1 MDFMTNLNISL
12 DVMDIDARGMWENVY
27 GGTLGSMRTPNATE
41 DIAPG
46 IRARRAGLAMHH
58 PVDTQSA
65 LMLLSNWLRQLCCQ
79 QRRPKRPQQP
89 SLSRA
94 RLCHRHRRYRRRPR
108 RRRRQVIVP
117 GFTSSG
123 LEIWDGE
130 ECLRHYFRQRVWGTS
145 SMLQALLADKMCWL
159 RHMELDSE
167 TGLDPPGR
175 KLRSAVGLEAADY
188 VFRGYWVWGKV
199 IENLA
204 EIGYTSNEMYMASY
218 DWRLSPWMAEKRDG
232 FLTRLKHT
240 LETALE
246 VSGTPA
252 VMMSHSFGGQVVYF
266 FLNWVESEN
275 GGKGGD
281 GWVAKHVA
289 GVANVAGSLLGV
301 PKAVSALLSGEFK
314 DTAQLGTMSAALD
327 YYLSPERRAHLLRTW
342 SSLVTML
349 PKGGSAIWGNATWAP
364 DDTAVPLTPSNDG
377 TQEEAEPPH
386 CPTYGNMISFVPDVV
401 PPVAGNMT
409 WEDAWRTLILPR
421 LDHRLYTDEAEAANL
436 VAADIEDLGNDAR
449 YDHPMYWSN
458 PLASALPNAPNMRIW
473 CMYGANNSAERGYLY
488 RTSPYEEAQ
497 TCTEDAGNCTL
508 PVDGEEELISVPYTI
523 WNAAPSLYSVLQVE
537 ISTLPAGNC
546 TLPLDGEEELI
557 FVRARSANSAPSNG
571 CFSQGMRLVNG
582 DGTVPLLSLGYMC
595 SEGWKNDKYPYNPS
609 KINVTTVEYPH
620 LPAGFSLRGGG
631 TSGDHIDVLGNVE
644 LLEGLMAIA
653 AGKGDLIRERVI
665 TNIKEVSASIDL
677 LTHPSRG
684 RPT

>member
-1 MDFMTNLNISL
+1 
-12 DVMDIDARGMWENVY
+12 
-27 GGTLGSMRTPNATE
+27 
-41 DIAPG
+41 
-46 IRARRAGLAMHH
+46 
-58 PVDTQSA
+58 
-65 LMLLSNWLRQLCCQ
+65 
-79 QRRPKRPQQP
+79 
-89 SLSRA
+89 
-94 RLCHRHRRYRRRPR
+94 
-108 RRRRQVIVP
+108 
-117 GFTSSG
+117 
-123 LEIWDGE
+123 
-130 ECLRHYFRQRVWGTS
+130 
-145 SMLQALLADKMCWL
+145 MLQALLADKMCWL

-523 WNAAPSLYSVLQVE
+523 WNAAPS
-537 ISTLPAGNC
+537 
-546 TLPLDGEEELI
+546 
-557 FVRARSANSAPSNG
+557 NG

-595 SEGWKNDKYPYNPS
+595 SEGWKNDKYPFNPS

-677 LTHPSRG
+677 LAHPSRG